1 MVSQKE
7 KKEEWF
13 LKKRKVSL
21 KEKRKFLE
29 NKIKNQSLQAESE
42 RDRWIRL
49 QASLMNVYTWIQLVM
64 EVLFS
69 PLHIPHLF
77 QCELMRMKHFLR
89 VECLVELLLAH
100 QSLFYHDVID

>member
-42 RDRWIRL
+42 REINGFACRL
-49 QASLMNVYTWIQLVM
+49 L
-64 EVLFS
+64 
-69 PLHIPHLF
+69 
-77 QCELMRMKHFLR
+77 
-89 VECLVELLLAH
+89 
-100 QSLFYHDVID
+100 

>member
-1 MVSQKE
+1 MIKGKSPE
-7 KKEEWF
+7 RF

-29 NKIKNQSLQAESE
+29 IKIKNQSLQAESERE

-64 EVLFS
+64 EVLFL

-89 VECLVELLLAH
+89 VECLIELFLAH
-100 QSLFYHDVID
+100 QSLLYHDVID

>member
-7 KKEEWF
+7 KSF
-13 LKKRKVSL
+13 PKRK
-21 KEKRKFLE
+21 EKISGKQ
-29 NKIKNQSLQAESE
+29 NKKSKPASGIRE
-42 RDRWIRL
+42 RDKWIRL